1 MKKWAKR
8 LGLVFLVLF
17 AIVGMTKTCAA
28 PISPFGSAIGV
39 VNVEGTLW
47 VSDDLV
53 KQIESF
59 RKNRHIRAVV
69 VRINSPGGTVGASQE
84 IYSALKS
91 VGAKK
96 PVVASMGTIA
106 ASGGLYVA
114 MGAKKVFADPGTLT
128 GSIGVKMQHV
138 DLGGLLR
145 WAGIGMET
153 VKSGRYKDMASFTK
167 PLTPEETKFF
177 ELLMQEIH
185 GQFKEAVSKARNIP
199 MEKLDTFAD
208 GRIFTGAK
216 GLELGL
222 VDELGDFPSAIKA
235 AAEMAGIKG
244 EPELIYSE
252 KEMAWWVKSL
262 FGQAKAAS
270 LGPMAF
276 YLYP

>member
-1 MKKWAKR
+1 MKKWGKR
-8 LGLVFLVLF
+8 LGLVFLILF
-17 AIVGMTKTCAA
+17 AIVGITRMCAT
-28 PISPFGSAIGV
+28 PVTPFGSAIGV
-39 VNVEGTLW
+39 INVEGTLW

-59 RKNRHIRAVV
+59 RKNSRIRAVV

-84 IYSALKS
+84 IYSALQS
-91 VGAKK
+91 LGAKK

-128 GSIGVKMQHV
+128 GSIGVKMEHV
-138 DLGGLLR
+138 DLGGLLK

-153 VKSGRYKDMASFTK
+153 VKSGRYKNMASFTK

-177 ELLMQEIH
+177 ESLMQEIH
-185 GQFKEAVSKARNIP
+185 AQFKEAVSQSRNIP
-199 MEKLDTFAD
+199 MNKLDTFAD
-208 GRIFTGAK
+208 GRIFTGAR
-216 GLELGL
+216 GLALGL
-222 VDELGDFPSAIKA
+222 VDQLGDFPSAVKA
-235 AAEMAGIKG
+235 AAAMAGIKG
-244 EPELIYSE
+244 EPELVYGE
-252 KEMAWWVKSL
+252 KEVAWWVKSL